1 MNEPSIRVMLV
12 EDDPDWR
19 RGLNAY
25 LSGEPGLTVVCE
37 TGEPGAVLALAA
49 QAKPD
54 VILLDIMMAE
64 NPEGLKLAGELSASA
79 SASAQARII
88 MLTSMEDK
96 AFVAEAFRAG
106 AVNYLVKSD
115 YAAIPAAIREA
126 AADRSVIDAFA
137 AKQMLEEF
145 RRLKRVEREY
155 ETDKFKRL
163 LTPSEVQ
170 LLSMI
175 HEGYSQTKIAE
186 QSFLSLRTVKN
197 HVGNILRKI
206 GGKSSKEAAQKAKD
220 HELF

>member
-1 MNEPSIRVMLV
+1 MNGTPIRVMLV

-19 RGLNAY
+19 RGLIAY
-25 LSGEPGLTVVCE
+25 LNNEPDLTVVSE
-37 TGEPGAVLALAA
+37 TDDPAAAVQLAA
-49 QAKPD
+49 EAVPD
-54 VILLDIMMAE
+54 VILLDIMLADS
-64 NPEGLKLAGELSASA
+64 PEGLKLAGALGGAS
-79 SASAQARII
+79 QARII
-88 MLTSMEDK
+88 MLTSMEDR

-115 YAAIPAAIREA
+115 FAAIPEA
-126 AADRSVIDAFA
+126 VRQASADRSAIDAFA
-137 AKQMLEEF
+137 ARQMLEEF
-145 RRLKRVEREY
+145 RRLKKVEREY
-155 ETDKFKRL
+155 ETDKFKRM

-175 HEGYSQTKIAE
+175 HEGYSQTQIAE

-206 GGKSSKEAAQKAKD
+206 GGKSSKDAAQKAKD

>member
-1 MNEPSIRVMLV
+1 MNGMPIRIMLV

-19 RGLNAY
+19 RGLSAY
-25 LSGEPGLTVVCE
+25 LNGEPDLTVVGE
-37 TGEPGAVLALAA
+37 TEDPALALSLAA
-49 QAKPD
+49 DAAPD
-54 VILLDIMMAE
+54 VILLDIMMADS
-64 NPEGLKLAGELSASA
+64 PEGLRLAGELSTS
-79 SASAQARII
+79 SQARII

-115 YAAIPAAIREA
+115 FASIPAAVRQA
-126 AADRSVIDAFA
+126 ASDRSAIDASA
-137 AKQMLEEF
+137 ARQMLEEF
-145 RRLKRVEREY
+145 RRLKKLEREY
-155 ETDKFKRL
+155 ETDKFKRM

-175 HEGYSQTKIAE
+175 HDGYSQTQIAE